1 MTRSFRIAL
10 ALLTTLVSI
19 TLATAAD
26 FHDYSKLGK
35 AQIERILPTETRTVI
50 DLSGPWQVIEDGE
63 AVGTMD
69 LPSSRK
75 NDGMITLRRSVKI
88 DKNTLHSRAWSI
100 QFLGVSHEVDLKVNG
115 RPVMRYPGG
124 SAPFVARI
132 PDRILTPG
140 SNDIE
145 LTISKGGDLGNIVHR
160 FAPYAQQQ
168 PLGVFRELFLVGTP
182 QVWTSEVITSTAFSS
197 GQSMATV
204 VATAV
209 INGAN
214 VDRLAGTVTSDEAM
228 RQGSISVGVEATI
241 RRIATNE
248 VVARTGPQT
257 ASIERARSTKMRFDL
272 SVANPSLWTPTNP
285 TLYEIEIR
293 ITHNGS
299 LVDTYSSS
307 IGFRSI
313 RVGTTEGGRR
323 LFLNDSLIFISGAS
337 YVEEYPRQGATL
349 SYRQME
355 YDVAMLKTLGVNVV
369 RFNHHAPH
377 PYLLHLCD
385 RYGIMTLIELDAVG
399 VPKGLIN
406 EEEISAQLR
415 NRADMLAGYVGN
427 HPSVI
432 GCGLSDLLEEGAEQT
447 STLHAELA
455 KIFRTRSTG
464 LIYKVIA
471 GGQVSKT
478 SEGGF
483 DLIVLRMNTQRD
495 RLRMD
500 AILEEAERVIRTAA
514 VLTSIGT
521 VVSPANM
528 NGFSDPL
535 SNEAQAIV
543 IRDGY
548 QSAKFHGLA
557 GCLVETFNDH
567 SLELPTMLVDH
578 YDPFVRTSG
587 MVDVWRQPRVS
598 YAMYK
603 SLINEEKEPL
613 LQAREYDNST
623 PLTFIATGLVLALIL
638 AFLVNRSRRFREYF
652 ARSIIRPYNFYA
664 DIRDQ
669 RILSVVQTM
678 LLGLVVASSIGLVL
692 AALLYFLRID
702 PAVEYLLHLLTPST
716 TVYELVRFIAW
727 RPALAVIVM
736 SLLVFAVLILSSTLL
751 RIGGMFI
758 KGRILYRDTLTIVVW
773 SAVPLLALLP
783 IGVGLYQVLSTDAMS
798 SWIPLIVIASAA
810 WTVFRI
816 LRATSVVFDAPALIV
831 YGLGVGVILLFLGV
845 AIGLWA
851 YLYSGFEFLQ
861 YYRAVISV

>member
-1 MTRSFRIAL
+1 MTRQHRFAL
-10 ALLTTLVSI
+10 TLLTMMVSTLSVWS
-19 TLATAAD
+19 AD
-26 FHDYSKLGK
+26 FHDYAKLGR
-35 AQIERILPTETRTVI
+35 AQINAIIPTETRTVI

-63 AVGTMD
+63 AVGTID
-69 LPSSRK
+69 LPASRK
-75 NDGMITLRRSVKI
+75 HDGTLTIRRSIKI
-88 DKNTLHSRAWSI
+88 DKSTLNARSWSI
-100 QFLGVSHEVDLKVNG
+100 QFLGVSHEVDLTVNG

-124 SAPFVARI
+124 SSPFIARI

-145 LTISKGGDLGNIVHR
+145 LTISKGGELGDIVNQ
-160 FAPYAQQQ
+160 FAPRTQQN
-168 PLGVFRELFLVGTP
+168 PLGVFRELFLIGTP
-182 QVWTSEVITSTAFSS
+182 QVWTSDVSTSTAFTA
-197 GQSMATV
+197 GQAAASV

-214 VDRLAGTVTSDEAM
+214 VDRLAGTATSDEAM
-228 RQGSISVGVEATI
+228 RQGSINVMVEASI
-241 RRIATNE
+241 RRVATNE
-248 VVARTGPQT
+248 VVARSGPSST
-257 ASIERARSTKMRFDL
+257 SIERARSTKMRFDL
-272 SVANPSLWTPTNP
+272 SVVNPALWTPNSP
-285 TLYEIEIR
+285 SLYEIEIR
-293 ITHNGS
+293 ITYNGQ
-299 LVDTYSSS
+299 LVDAYTSTM
-307 IGFRSI
+307 GFRSL

-323 LFLNDSLIFISGAS
+323 LFLNDSLIFISGTT
-337 YVEEYPRQGATL
+337 YIEEYPRQGATL

-385 RYGIMTLIELDAVG
+385 RYGLMTLVELDAIG
-399 VPKGLIN
+399 IPSGLLK
-406 EEEISAQLR
+406 EEEIAAQLR

-432 GCGLSDLLEEGAEQT
+432 GCGLSDMLEEGAEAT
-447 STLHAELA
+447 AAFHAELA

-464 LIYKVIA
+464 LLYKLVA

-483 DLIVLRMNTQRD
+483 DLIVLRVDSYRD
-495 RLRMD
+495 RHRLD

-514 VLTSIGT
+514 VMTSIGT
-521 VVSPANM
+521 MVSPANM

-548 QSAKFHGLA
+548 QASKFHGLA
-557 GCLVETFNDH
+557 GCVVETFNDH

-578 YDPFVRTSG
+578 YDPFVRTAG

-678 LLGLVVASSIGLVL
+678 FLGLVVASSIGLVL
-692 AALLYFLRID
+692 AALLYFLRTD
-702 PAVEYLLHLLTPST
+702 PSVEYLLHLFIPST
-716 TVYELVRFIAW
+716 MVYELVRFIAW
-727 RPALAVIVM
+727 RPAMAVATMSIV
-736 SLLVFAVLILSSTLL
+736 VFALLMTASTLL
-751 RIGGMFI
+751 RIGGFFI
-758 KGRILYRDTLTIVVW
+758 RGRILYRDTLTIVVW

-783 IGVGLYQVLSTDAMS
+783 IGVGLYQVLTTDAMS
-798 SWIPLIVIASAA
+798 SWIPLIVLLSAA
-810 WTVFRI
+810 WTIFRI
-816 LRATSVVFDAPALIV
+816 LRATSVVFDAPALVV
-831 YGLGVGVILLFLGV
+831 YGVGIGVIILVVGVAV
-845 AIGLWA
+845 GLWA

-861 YYRAVISV
+861 YYRAVVSA